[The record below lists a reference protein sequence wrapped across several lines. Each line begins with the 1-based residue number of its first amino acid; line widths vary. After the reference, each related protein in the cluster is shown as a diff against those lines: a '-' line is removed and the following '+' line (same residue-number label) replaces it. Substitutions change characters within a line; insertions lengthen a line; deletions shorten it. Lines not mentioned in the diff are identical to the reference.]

1 MSSKLLAKGGVGDFD
16 KRICHKCKE
25 GVLEVDLFE
34 EKYVCSTPWCGY
46 SKEFTAEETAAFEK
60 MREKS
65 EEEAE
70 PSLEEQ
76 MEQAEL
82 LNDIDEEDDFEEDDF
97 EDHYD

>member
-1 MSSKLLAKGGVGDFD
+1 
-16 KRICHKCKE
+16 
-25 GVLEVDLFE
+25 
-34 EKYVCSTPWCGY
+34 
-46 SKEFTAEETAAFEK
+46 